1 MGKRKRSRV
10 VLGERGDPC
19 PRCGR
24 STEVREHGEIT
35 PKHRR
40 QPYYYS
46 RWFYCTNPKCKTS
59 MIMPDRFRVF
69 RRERQPVSSS
79 TVHNDDVVMSVLA
92 EQDGAEQDGKPPWED

>member
-1 MGKRKRSRV
+1 MGKHKRSRSRV

-46 RWFYCTNPKCKTS
+46 RWFYCTNKKCKTS

-69 RRERQPVSSS
+69 RRERQPVS
-79 TVHNDDVVMSVLA
+79 TGYEDDIVMSVL
-92 EQDGAEQDGKPPWED
+92 AEQDGKPPWED

>member
-46 RWFYCTNPKCKTS
+46 RWFYCTNNKCKTS

-69 RRERQPVSSS
+69 PERQPVR
-79 TVHNDDVVMSVLA
+79 TGYDEDIAMSVLA
-92 EQDGAEQDGKPPWED
+92 EQDGTPPWED